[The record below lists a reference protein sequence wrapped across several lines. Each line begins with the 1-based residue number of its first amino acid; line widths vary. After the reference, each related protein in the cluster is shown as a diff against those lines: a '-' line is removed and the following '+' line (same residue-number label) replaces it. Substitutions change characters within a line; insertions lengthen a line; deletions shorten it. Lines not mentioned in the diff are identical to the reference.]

1 MSLPVLGIVADV
13 FKGIFGVVDQLV
25 VDKDKAAE
33 LKVQLAQMQSSLNA
47 QLLTT
52 QTVPWVDATVKILMA
67 IRDLVLPMFRP
78 ILGGVLTGLAVYF
91 EYKGIP
97 INPTLQAVMAA
108 AFPGWMVGRQI
119 KK

>member
-1 MSLPVLGIVADV
+1 MSLPILGIVADV
-13 FKGIFGVVDQLV
+13 FKSIFGIVDQVV

-33 LKVQLAQMQSSLNA
+33 LKVQLAQMQSTLNA

-67 IRDLVLPMFRP
+67 IRDLVIPMFRP
-78 ILGGVLTGLAVYF
+78 VIGAVFTGLAVWF

-97 INPTLQAVMAA
+97 VNPTLQAIMAA
-108 AFPGWMVGRQI
+108 AFPGWMVGRQM